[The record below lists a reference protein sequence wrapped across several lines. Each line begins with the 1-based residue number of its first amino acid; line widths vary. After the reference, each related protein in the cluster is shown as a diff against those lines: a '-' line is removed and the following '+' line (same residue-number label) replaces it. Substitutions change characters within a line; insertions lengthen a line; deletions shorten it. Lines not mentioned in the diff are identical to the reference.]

1 MNMLNFRTMAL
12 WLAMAFIASAQA
24 VPAAPVLD
32 TAGAT
37 QCSARGYNTDRD
49 PKGTNVRAGPRA
61 TAPVIGRLPA
71 MAKLDD
77 SDEMVGAEF
86 RVFGSKDGWLLIEYK
101 SEKGGTTLRGWMSG
115 RLIGG
120 TIGSLKLRAKPSD
133 DSEVLA
139 ALSGEIDGSGYG
151 PDSFEI
157 LQVHGC
163 KGKFTEVTI
172 RLAPSLKPPSGKDK
186 PIRGWVG
193 HICSNQLTTCDGGG
207 Q

>member
-1 MNMLNFRTMAL
+1 MILRRFAVFSICVAAAGGPAL
-12 WLAMAFIASAQA
+12 GQ
-24 VPAAPVLD
+24 PAID

-37 QCSARGYNTDRD
+37 QCSTRGYNADLD

-61 TAPVIGRLPA
+61 NAPVIGRLPA
-71 MAKLDD
+71 RGRIDG
-77 SDEMVGAEF
+77 SDEVVGAEF
-86 RVFGSKDGWLLIEYK
+86 QIFGSKDGWLLIEYK
-101 SEKGGTTLRGWMSG
+101 PNARAKALRGWMSG
-115 RLIGG
+115 RLVSG
-120 TIGSLKLRAKPSD
+120 TIGSAKLHAKPSD
-133 DSEVLA
+133 ESEAVA
-139 ALSGEIDGSGYG
+139 ALGGEIDGSGYG

-163 KGKFTEVTI
+163 KGKFTDVTI